1 MQKKLIALA
10 IAGLAAMPAMADDN
24 VTIYGRVD
32 VGALSRGDGDGGTPD
47 LGTKNEIASGI
58 AAGSRIGFRGTE
70 DLGNGLKA
78 LFEVEFGIAV
88 DSGPLT
94 GGASWTNR
102 HSYVGLTGN
111 FGTVVVGRVD
121 GARYGVATKYD
132 PFASGTVA
140 NMSGIQRHATRADN
154 AIAYI
159 SPRWNGFGFLGAYT
173 TQLIGQENA
182 DNTGDVQL
190 YALMAMYDNGPI
202 SVTLDYEN
210 AELNDISGVDDL
222 DIYVVAG
229 SYDFGVAKAHAYYE
243 EVDGFDGAAAVQM
256 DQKSWMLGVSVPFGK
271 ATAKAS
277 YTEVEN
283 DLVSDGD
290 CDKFGIGVTY
300 SLSKRTSLYADYAKI
315 SNDSN
320 AACSIGVSGASGTN
334 PQGAT
339 PFDSSSAGYG
349 TRGFDLGIAHTF

>member
-1 MQKKLIALA
+1 M
-10 IAGLAAMPAMADDN
+10 
-24 VTIYGRVD
+24 
-32 VGALSRGDGDGGTPD
+32 
-47 LGTKNEIASGI
+47 
-58 AAGSRIGFRGTE
+58 
-70 DLGNGLKA
+70 
-78 LFEVEFGIAV
+78 
-88 DSGPLT
+88 
-94 GGASWTNR
+94 
-102 HSYVGLTGN
+102 GLTGN

-121 GARYGVATKYD
+121 GARYGIATKYD

-140 NMSGIQRHATRADN
+140 NMSGIQRHGTRADN

-173 TQLIGQENA
+173 TQPFGQENA
-182 DNTGDVQL
+182 DNTGDIQL
-190 YALMAMYDNGPI
+190 YAIAGFYDNGPI
-202 SVTLDYEN
+202 SLTLDYEN
-210 AELNDISGVDDL
+210 AEFNDINVSDI
-222 DIYVVAG
+222 DIYVAAG

-243 EVDGFDGAAAVQM
+243 DVEGGSGTI